1 MNAKAEL
8 ATLIATTHEFDSSLT
23 PYQSLD
29 AIGEWEPLVCGLED
43 LLEADPFEEPGDGAY
58 WDGLVDAVMA
68 NAAVEV
74 EGEDDSD
81 ELAAI
86 FGM

>member
-29 AIGEWEPLVCGLED
+29 AIGEWEPLVHGMED
-43 LLEADPFEEPGDGAY
+43 LLEADPFEDVGDAQY
-58 WDGLVDAVMA
+58 WDGLLDAVA
-68 NAAVEV
+68 TAAEV
-74 EGEDDSD
+74 EEVEDDSD
-81 ELAAI
+81 DLAAI